1 MKLAKSPIASIEHSL
16 PLCEELA
23 RRRRSLITFHEN
35 CSYYE
40 NFSSEILILQNL
52 LIFTKI

>member
-1 MKLAKSPIASIEHSL
+1 MKLAKSPITSIAHSL
-16 PLCEELA
+16 PLCEELTRL
-23 RRRRSLITFHEN
+23 RRPLITFHEN

-40 NFSSEILILQNL
+40 NFSYEILILQNL